1 MSQLGAV
8 FDDYQSLQD
17 AVGRLLEF
25 GISDDQIQIMRRG
38 DNPISIFPDD
48 YDPFG
53 GYRFT
58 GTPVAVMAA
67 AGENLTGNSATV
79 DISLSML
86 PDLLAEAA
94 KQEEESDKRHAS
106 YLLVVESDSPDIR
119 RILAETGSEVVNVDD
134 PFQTNS

>member
-1 MSQLGAV
+1 M
-8 FDDYQSLQD
+8 
-17 AVGRLLEF
+17 
-25 GISDDQIQIMRRG
+25 
-38 DNPISIFPDD
+38 
-48 YDPFG
+48 
-53 GYRFT
+53 
-58 GTPVAVMAA
+58 
-67 AGENLTGNSATV
+67 TGNSATV

>member
-25 GISDDQIQIMRRG
+25 GVSDDQIQIMRRG

-58 GTPVAVMAA
+58 
-67 AGENLTGNSATV
+67 ERRL
-79 DISLSML
+79 LSWPQL
-86 PDLLAEAA
+86 E
-94 KQEEESDKRHAS
+94 K
-106 YLLVVESDSPDIR
+106 
-119 RILAETGSEVVNVDD
+119 T
-134 PFQTNS
+134 